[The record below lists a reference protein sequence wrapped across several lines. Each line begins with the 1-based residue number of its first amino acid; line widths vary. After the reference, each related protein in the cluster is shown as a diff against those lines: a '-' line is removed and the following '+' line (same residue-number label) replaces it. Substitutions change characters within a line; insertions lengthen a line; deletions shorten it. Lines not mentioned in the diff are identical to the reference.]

1 LDAQAPRDQ
10 YMHTLAALF
19 GGAVGKDTMSRVNRT
34 CRFPASVWR
43 KGESCYRLYE
53 VATVGAKYKKKS
65 YEGRSIIGLL
75 FAATRDSTDF
85 TAGNITR
92 SCSSH
97 RLLPTDTR
105 GM

>member
-1 LDAQAPRDQ
+1 
-10 YMHTLAALF
+10 MHTLAALF
-19 GGAVGKDTMSRVNRT
+19 GGAVGKDTMSRV
-34 CRFPASVWR
+34 WR
-43 KGESCYRLYE
+43 KGESCYQLYE

-75 FAATRDSTDF
+75 FAAPRDSTDF

-92 SCSSH
+92 YCSSH